1 MFKKKIL
8 IILSFL
14 QFAIISKFCACPP
27 QIDPVKK
34 TEIKGSEMPKLKSP
48 EIPKIEIP
56 KTPKASVPK
65 VPSVKPPSFFKDF
78 LALIKTH
85 SVKKPTKQ
93 NLNDSIL
100 TLNAYISILDSIL
113 RELTPLPPQ
122 KLIEFSLHAIEQS
135 KYLSLY
141 DSKNHYRSEAQW

>member
-14 QFAIISKFCACPP
+14 QFAIVSKFCACPP

-34 TEIKGSEMPKLKSP
+34 TEIKGSEMPKVKSP
-48 EIPKIEIP
+48 EIPKIEKPEIP
-56 KTPKASVPK
+56 KVPVPKVPVPK

-78 LALIKTH
+78 LALIKKHT
-85 SVKKPTKQ
+85 VKKPTKQ
-93 NLNDSIL
+93 NLKDSIL

-122 KLIEFSLHAIEQS
+122 KLIEFSLHAIEES
-135 KYLSLY
+135 K
-141 DSKNHYRSEAQW
+141 